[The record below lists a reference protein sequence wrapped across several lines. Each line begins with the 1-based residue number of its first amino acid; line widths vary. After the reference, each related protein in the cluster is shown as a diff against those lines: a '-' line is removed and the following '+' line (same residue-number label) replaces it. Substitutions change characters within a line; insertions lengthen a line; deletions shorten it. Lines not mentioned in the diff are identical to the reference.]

1 MIKSYLLIFVLL
13 LFLSCNTTEVD
24 YSNYKTEINLNASEF
39 VYKSDV
45 QPKSYLVNN
54 SEYDIYLPAS
64 LYVGF
69 ERKIDGKWG
78 EFKSWFIIDGTNS
91 FIELKPDDSISTL
104 TGIPYFYVDSIK
116 VPGEYRS
123 NYLIYSDQEFK
134 NLLPASMRTSQS
146 FFIHN

>member
-1 MIKSYLLIFVLL
+1 MIKSYLMIFVLL

-24 YSNYKTEINLNASEF
+24 YSNYKTEINFNTSEF

-91 FIELKPDDSISTL
+91 FIELKSDDSISTL
-104 TGIPYFYVDSIK
+104 TGLPYFYVDSIK
-116 VPGEYRS
+116 VPGEYRF

>member
-1 MIKSYLLIFVLL
+1 MIKSYLLILVLL

-116 VPGEYRS
+116 VPGEYRF

>member
-1 MIKSYLLIFVLL
+1 MIKSYLLILVLL

-24 YSNYKTEINLNASEF
+24 YSNYKTEINLNTSEF

-116 VPGEYRS
+116 VPGEYRF

>member
-1 MIKSYLLIFVLL
+1 MIKSYLLILVLL
-13 LFLSCNTTEVD
+13 LFLSCNTTEVG
-24 YSNYKTEINLNASEF
+24 YSNYKAEINLNASEF

-104 TGIPYFYVDSIK
+104 TGLPYFYVDSIK
-116 VPGEYRS
+116 VPGEYRF
-123 NYLIYSDQEFK
+123 NYLIYSDQKFK

>member
-1 MIKSYLLIFVLL
+1 LIKSYLLILVLL

-116 VPGEYRS
+116 VPGEYRF